1 MAKITKLIEL
11 NGRKWRLKDNLV
23 LSDEYS
29 FSIYGGSAEYPIA
42 TYTYND
48 VTTDAYSSLSAI
60 TFSRYSDGG
69 SIYIAQDN
77 TVAAQPMR
85 SNAWEDGP
93 GILEF
98 NYEYIYITVRH
109 QGTVIY
115 NDEAETAFVQL
126 WNEYVTEVD
135 ESLAQRYINLF
146 DATSDAVRE
155 KRGNSSKVNAL
166 NLPSA
171 IRRIETGTTP
181 TGTIEITS
189 NGDHDVTEYATAS
202 VNVPN
207 VIPEGYIVPEGTIT
221 ITENGTHDVTNYA
234 AAEVVIESAGGS
246 IEVAPVTNIVCDAY
260 GTLTWDAPD
269 ISALA
274 EYEPTLSYLVTVN
287 DIGPVETNT
296 TIYDASLFLEE
307 GNNTVEVIAKATLKT
322 NAEAEET
329 TIVFAAPA
337 ATIVVLDTVIPA
349 KTQLSTPVAIGTDIY
364 ITNAYW
370 YNSFKGIYKFNTLD
384 ESWTEMGPTFKR
396 EIESNAFAWKVGTDI
411 LVYDY
416 NNSST
421 SKTVYKYDTINNKLT
436 ELATNTIY
444 NSSSAACAIDN
455 DAYLFGGSSYG
466 TRIVKVSGS
475 TGSPVALSAT
485 LPTSISSACAAA
497 VGTNAYI
504 FKTGIIY
511 KFNSLSNTTTTLS
524 ATFNSNITNYIT
536 AVAVGTD
543 IFLFGGYDN
552 STSKYINT
560 IYKFDTTTET
570 VTEHEL
576 TLPYQMGCAGGVAI
590 GKTVYLFGGIGYIES
605 TSTSYSDKIIR
616 ARYL

>member
-42 TYTYND
+42 TYTYNGI
-48 VTTDAYSSLSAI
+48 TTDAYSNLSAI

-69 SIYIAQDN
+69 SIYVAQNN
-77 TVAAQPMR
+77 TVAAQPMKN
-85 SNAWEDGP
+85 NAWDKGP
-93 GILEF
+93 GIFEF

-109 QGTVIY
+109 QGVVIY
-115 NDEAETAFVQL
+115 NDEAETAFAQL

-234 AAEVVIESAGGS
+234 AAEVVIESAGGGS
-246 IEVAPVTNIVCDAY
+246 IEVAPVTNITCDAY
-260 GTLTWDAPD
+260 GLLTWDAPD

-274 EYEPTLSYLVTVN
+274 DYEPILSYLVQVNGGTVIEVN
-287 DIGPVETNT
+287 SNK
-296 TIYDASLFLEE
+296 YNAALFIEE
-307 GNNTVEVIAKATLKT
+307 GNNTVQITAKATLKT
-322 NAEAEET
+322 NSEAEET
-329 TIVFAAPA
+329 TIVFSTPA
-337 ATIVVLDTVIPA
+337 ATLVVLDTVVPI
-349 KTQLSTPVAIGTDIY
+349 KLQDSTPVAIGTDIY

-370 YNSFKGIYKFNTLD
+370 YNSNKYIYKFDTITETFTQTNTQLAREM
-384 ESWTEMGPTFKR
+384 ES
-396 EIESNAFAWKVGTDI
+396 SAFSWAVGTDI
-411 LVYDY
+411 LIYDY
-416 NNSST
+416 NNSY
-421 SKTVYKYDTINNKLT
+421 KKVYKYDTINDSISQLST
-436 ELATNTIY
+436 ASDY
-444 NSSSAACAIDN
+444 NSYACGCAIGE
-455 DAYLFGGSSYG
+455 DAYIFGGQSYG
-466 TRIVKVSGS
+466 TKILKVEGATGRCS
-475 TGSPVALSAT
+475 TLST
-485 LPTSISSACAAA
+485 TMPTSISSGGAAA

-504 FKTGIIY
+504 FIAGKIY
-511 KFNSLSNTTTTLS
+511 KFNSLSNTVTTLS
-524 ATFNSNITNYIT
+524 TTFDSSLTIYFP
-536 AVAVGTD
+536 AAVGTN
-543 IFLFGGYDN
+543 IFILGGYH
-552 STSKYINT
+552 STEKYIT
-560 IYKFDTTTET
+560 RIYKFDTVSET
-570 VTEHEL
+570 F
-576 TLPYQMGCAGGVAI
+576 TLHDLSLPLGRGRAGTAVI
-590 GKTVYLFGGIGYIES
+590 GKTIYAFGGIGYSAAGS
-605 TSTSYSDKIIR
+605 TSSGYLDTIIQ